1 MGATGDSVSHLGR
14 RKHGSER
21 GTERATVQ
29 RGLFKDAGSHEFL
42 GTHRVSDRHLA
53 PALDELS
60 RQEVEGGERRFV
72 DYGFVGVREL
82 GSVYEGLLEFSL
94 RIADEDLVVVKEKGL
109 EALGCVDATD
119 LVYATGIR
127 GPVVRLGDAAS
138 HPYVTLMLLG
148 WVVDPGKS
156 LEEEG
161 APLKHEAFGRPI
173 FVYAFWPEGSTRY
186 LVRLDDLR

>member
-1 MGATGDSVSHLGR
+1 
-14 RKHGSER
+14 
-21 GTERATVQ
+21 
-29 RGLFKDAGSHEFL
+29 
-42 GTHRVSDRHLA
+42 
-53 PALDELS
+53 
-60 RQEVEGGERRFV
+60 V

-127 GPVVRLGDAAS
+127 EPVVRLGDAAS

-148 WVVDPGKS
+148 WVVDSGES